1 MKICAVKCSFPDSPR
16 LYTYKTDLVLAKGD
30 QVVVETPNVPFAVVK
45 VEAFTETPK
54 FDPEI
59 PYKWI
64 IDKVDPA
71 RIALSRQYRKE
82 SI

>member
-1 MKICAVKCSFPDSPR
+1 MKINAVKCAFSDSPR
-16 LYTYKTDLVLAKGD
+16 LYTYKTDLVLKKGD
-30 QVVVETPNVPFAVVK
+30 QVIVETPHTPFAVVK

-71 RIALSRQYRKE
+71 RIELSRQYRKE
-82 SI
+82 AF